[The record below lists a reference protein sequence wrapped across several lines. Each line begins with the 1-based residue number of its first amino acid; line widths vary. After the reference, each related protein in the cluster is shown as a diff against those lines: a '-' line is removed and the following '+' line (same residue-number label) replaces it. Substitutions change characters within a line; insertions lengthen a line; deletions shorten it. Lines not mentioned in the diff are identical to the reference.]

1 MKLSD
6 YFENTGGKGVL
17 ATADSEGK
25 VDAAIYARP
34 HFITEDRIV
43 FITTNRL
50 THRNLTS
57 NPHAMY
63 LFMEAGEG
71 FKGKRLYLK
80 KSGEEQN
87 PDLIDAL
94 RRKSYAMC
102 REDADMEEYLVYFQ
116 IDKVLPLVGAG
127 DRDAA

>member
-1 MKLSD
+1 MKLSE
-6 YFENTGGKGVL
+6 YFENTKGKGVL
-17 ATADSEGK
+17 ATADSNGK
-25 VDAAIYARP
+25 VDAAVYARP

-50 THRNLTS
+50 THKNLTS
-57 NPHAMY
+57 NPHAVY
-63 LFMEAGEG
+63 LFLESGEG

-94 RRKSYAMC
+94 RRKSYAMSPA
-102 REDADMEEYLVYFQ
+102 DADMEEYLVYFQ
-116 IDKVLPLVGAG
+116 IDRVRPLVGN
-127 DRDAA
+127 DE

>member
-1 MKLSD
+1 MKLSE
-6 YFENTGGKGVL
+6 YFEKTKGKGVL
-17 ATADSEGK
+17 ASADSEGK
-25 VDAAIYARP
+25 VDAAVYARP

-57 NPHAMY
+57 NPHAVY
-63 LFMEAGEG
+63 LFMESGEG

-94 RRKSYAMC
+94 RRKKYAMS
-102 REDADMEEYLVYFQ
+102 REHADMEEYLVYFQ
-116 IDKVLPLVGAG
+116 IEKILPLVGSG
-127 DRDAA
+127 E